1 MDENLNTDFAKLRTK
16 GNTNPIMN
24 AQAITV
30 TTKAKEVKATTTKT
44 IKPVV
49 EEQEDISPIS
59 SLELEE
65 TNEAEET
72 KDVKPKLTE
81 REKRFARLDELH
93 AGLYEG
99 ESDSE
104 WEDADLLDDE
114 EDEETRGEEREKIN
128 ELIEEA
134 REIAEQMIKDLANKM
149 EAIRSLEKSVGNL
162 TQSINQ
168 LKDEVDELKTDGDK
182 DELKEKKKEL
192 AAMRKALRTAK
203 ASIKEKDTI
212 ADYKKIEAEIEAE
225 LRRFETMANYFDS
238 VDTLIEYATS
248 NEAQFRSF
256 FGALKCKADL
266 DRSLFFNDT
275 YDVAYVARDDTTSLV
290 EEEYEEYREKNKM
303 SDLVASVSQ
312 LEWDETYESLGDEH
326 YTSFEAMEKLNMKQL
341 KFLCTEFNIPHD
353 GKKTDIME
361 RLKSPYELYVPKNKR
376 TEPFDTFKTG
386 DPNQEKYDQLME
398 EKSFYK
404 NLDVMK
410 ILRQRKIMGCQLMR
424 ATKGHIKYIFNEL
437 GLEIPKGKKE
447 DLVKMLIEHYYE
459 LY

>member
-1 MDENLNTDFAKLRTK
+1 
-16 GNTNPIMN
+16 MN

-30 TTKAKEVKATTTKT
+30 TTKTAKATKAKTTTNT
-44 IKPVV
+44 IKAVV
-49 EEQEDISPIS
+49 EEQEDISSTS

-65 TNEAEET
+65 TNEEET
-72 KDVKPKLTE
+72 KDVTKVKPKLTE
-81 REKRFARLDELH
+81 KEKRFARLDELH

-104 WEDADLLDDE
+104 WEDADLSDDE
-114 EDEETRGEEREKIN
+114 DDAEECEEIN
-128 ELIEEA
+128 KLIEEA
-134 REIAEQMIKDLANKM
+134 REIAGQMIKDLDDKM
-149 EAIRSLEKSVGNL
+149 ENPKTAIRSLKKSVDNL

-168 LKDEVDELKTDGDK
+168 LKDEVDELKTDDDCDK
-182 DELKEKKKEL
+182 DELKAKKKEL

-203 ASIKEKDTI
+203 ASIKEKKDTI
-212 ADYKKIEAEIEAE
+212 ADYKKIEAEKAEIEAE
-225 LRRFETMANYFDS
+225 LLRFETMASYFDT
-238 VDTLIEYATS
+238 VDALVEYATS
-248 NEAQFRSF
+248 NEEHFTSF

-266 DRSLFFNDT
+266 VRSLFFNDT
-275 YDVAYVARDDTTSLV
+275 YDVAYVARDDTTSFV
-290 EEEYEEYREKNKM
+290 EDEYKEYRKENKM

-312 LEWDETYESLGDEH
+312 LEWDEIYESLGDEH

-341 KFLCTEFNIPHD
+341 KFLCTEFNIPRD
-353 GKKTDIME
+353 GKKPDIME

-404 NLDVMK
+404 NLDAMK

-424 ATKGHIKYIFNEL
+424 ATKGHIKYIFDEL
-437 GLEIPKGKKE
+437 GLEIPKGKQE